1 MSFAT
6 LHCTR
11 LMPFPVADLAK
22 DSENP
27 EIIRVTYHPY
37 GKPDERWSRPLVMFE
52 ETIERDGKKFRRFEP
67 VSILIS
73 VE

>member
-1 MSFAT
+1 MNLRMVKVGDIFRHFKGT
-6 LHCTR
+6 TYV
-11 LMPFPVADLAK
+11 VADLAK

-67 VSILIS
+67 MF
-73 VE
+73 